1 MQLTSVF
8 TIVVALFALVPLSVQ
23 AAADESSKRTSSQKI
38 MLASTIGPID
48 AGIVEVLEAAFTK
61 KTGIAVEHT
70 GLRVRSGAQNGRD
83 RQL

>member
-1 MQLTSVF
+1 
-8 TIVVALFALVPLSVQ
+8 
-23 AAADESSKRTSSQKI
+23 

-48 AGIVEVLEAAFTK
+48 AGIVGALEAAFTK